1 MKVKGNKKENKKI
14 ELSIKEEED
23 FIQNIF
29 DKMPIAPCKLETN
42 IKKENGQKKSQSRV
56 KPVFNSEGHMIFSKF
71 DFSEIGTKKQPKKS
85 MGSKD
90 PKKRLEELKNKKLK
104 LKQLK
109 AEGNTKKAKLLEQ
122 KESWR
127 AILAKA
133 SGQKILDDP
142 ELLKQSIKRKE
153 KQKAYSAKKWEARLN
168 KVQKDKEDRQKK
180 RQENIL
186 KRKKDKKTNKL
197 KRASKKGRI
206 IPGY

>member
-1 MKVKGNKKENKKI
+1 M
-14 ELSIKEEED
+14 
-23 FIQNIF
+23 
-29 DKMPIAPCKLETN
+29 
-42 IKKENGQKKSQSRV
+42 
-56 KPVFNSEGHMIFSKF
+56 
-71 DFSEIGTKKQPKKS
+71 
-85 MGSKD
+85 
-90 PKKRLEELKNKKLK
+90 
-104 LKQLK
+104 
-109 AEGNTKKAKLLEQ
+109 
-122 KESWR
+122 
-127 AILAKA
+127 
-133 SGQKILDDP
+133 DDP